1 MVWYKPWTWFSD
13 ETAPAPAPIGVAE
26 STPGNTQMPAYGGK
40 KKHKKT
46 HRMKKGGR
54 RHKTG
59 RSKTA

>member
-26 STPGNTQMPAYGGK
+26 STPNTQMPAYGGK

-46 HRMKKGGR
+46 HRVKKGGR